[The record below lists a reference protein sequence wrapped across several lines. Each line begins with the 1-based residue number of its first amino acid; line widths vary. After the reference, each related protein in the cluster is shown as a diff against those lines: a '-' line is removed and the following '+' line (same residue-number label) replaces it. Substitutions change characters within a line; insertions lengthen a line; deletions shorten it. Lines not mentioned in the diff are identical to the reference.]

1 MAAVEFK
8 NVSKTYSGNIDV
20 VKSFNLHIE
29 EGEFIVFLGPSGC
42 GKSTTLRMLA
52 GLEDITGGEV
62 IIGNDLVNDMSPKD
76 RNIAMVFQSY
86 ALYPHMSVYDNIAF
100 ALKMSGMNKEAIRKQ
115 VRPIA
120 DMLQLT
126 PVLDRKPRSLSGG
139 QRQRVAMG
147 RAMVRTPEVFLFDE
161 PLSNLDA
168 KLRNAMRG
176 EIKSLHKKLN
186 KTTVYVTH
194 DQIEAMTLAD
204 RIVVLK
210 DGRIEQV
217 GTPEDI
223 YHHPVNTFVASF
235 IGSPTMNLVDVQLV
249 KNQQWNVMLGEKLIP
264 LQGEY
269 GIENENTHVVLG
281 IRPSDIYLDASDIMF
296 GVKLSASI
304 ITCELLGAAY
314 ELEVS
319 IQGIKFVLEVSAE
332 GDIPEAGDINVYLD
346 SNKLHIFDNNSG
358 QVINLKSDSL
368 E

>member
-62 IIGNDLVNDMSPKD
+62 IIGNDLVNDLSPKD

-100 ALKMSGMNKEAIRKQ
+100 ALKMSGMSKEAIRQQ

-126 PVLDRKPRSLSGG
+126 PVLERKPRSLSGG

-210 DGRIEQV
+210 DGEIEQV

-223 YHHPVNTFVASF
+223 YHHPLNIFVASF

-249 KNQQWNVMLGEKLIP
+249 KTEQWNVLLGEKLIP
-264 LQGEY
+264 LQGDFD
-269 GIENENTHVVLG
+269 IENDNTNVVLG
-281 IRPSDIYLDASDIMF
+281 VRPSDIYLEADEIEF
-296 GVKLSASI
+296 GVKMAANI
-304 ITCELLGAAY
+304 ITCELLGAVY
-314 ELEVS
+314 EIEAN
-319 IQGIKFVLEVSAE
+319 IQGITFTLEVSAE
-332 GDIPEAGDINVYLD
+332 DDFPEKGNIDVYID
-346 SNKLHIFDNNSG
+346 SAKVHIFDKNSG
-358 QVINLKSDSL
+358 QVISLKSDS
-368 E
+368 